1 MRISFVLGGSS
12 VVVLED
18 GLDERS
24 EDLDESNRSA
34 NWKAMCGEFISF
46 VSFFLF
52 LFLFMSFFRFF
63 MFRTRDKI
71 DGLAKWVYDVMQRDE
86 L

>member
-1 MRISFVLGGSS
+1 MDSIINRLLIHISIVRISFVLGGSS

-34 NWKAMCGEFISF
+34 N
-46 VSFFLF
+46 
-52 LFLFMSFFRFF
+52 
-63 MFRTRDKI
+63 
-71 DGLAKWVYDVMQRDE
+71 
-86 L
+86 